1 MNVILNVILGIQQ
14 LSVGNYCSLIGTGI
28 EAGFCLWRARYQII
42 LGSLAGLDSLF
53 KGIKALTIN
62 VGNLILGTSLD
73 DDV

>member
-28 EAGFCLWRARYQII
+28 EAGFGLWRARYQII
-42 LGSLAGLDSLF
+42 LGSLAGLNRLF
-53 KGIKALTIN
+53 KGIKALTIHI
-62 VGNLILGTSLD
+62 GYFILGNSLD